1 MIRLTVSGNAV
12 YKCQELFSSRR
23 EHRLVRTTRF
33 FAGKSL
39 VRSLLVGGAI
49 SAMLLGGA
57 PAMAADLA
65 PTAPDSENSSTTA
78 LQPGESMMIDSQDW
92 AAISTDSDAVP
103 LTAGILG
110 TPAPACVNAVVEL
123 GFVQVYN
130 NCGFDVRVKVIMAN
144 APDSA
149 CSLVVDG
156 TRHNISPR
164 LGRIDRVELC

>member
-39 VRSLLVGGAI
+39 VRSLLAGGAL

-65 PTAPDSENSSTTA
+65 PTTPDSENSSTTA
-78 LQPGESMMIDSQDW
+78 L
-92 AAISTDSDAVP
+92 
-103 LTAGILG
+103 
-110 TPAPACVNAVVEL
+110 
-123 GFVQVYN
+123 
-130 NCGFDVRVKVIMAN
+130 
-144 APDSA
+144 
-149 CSLVVDG
+149 
-156 TRHNISPR
+156 
-164 LGRIDRVELC
+164 